1 MKTSQIKIEN
11 LEKIFMYHT
20 KTKKKARIIILTL
33 DKVDFEIKNVTRRII
48 SWQRGRFIK
57 RTKHTYLAGMQ
68 NGTDSLEKSLE
79 VSYKVNYIL
88 NIHTS
93 NLTPLLLGNF

>member
-1 MKTSQIKIEN
+1 
-11 LEKIFMYHT
+11 
-20 KTKKKARIIILTL
+20 
-33 DKVDFEIKNVTRRII
+33 
-48 SWQRGRFIK
+48 
-57 RTKHTYLAGMQ
+57 MQ